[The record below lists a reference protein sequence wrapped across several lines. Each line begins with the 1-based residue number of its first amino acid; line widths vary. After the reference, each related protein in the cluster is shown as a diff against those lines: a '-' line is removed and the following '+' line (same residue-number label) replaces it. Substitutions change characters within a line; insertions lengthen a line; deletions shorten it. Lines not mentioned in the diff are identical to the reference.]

1 MRGSPA
7 SAEPSSRHHSPA
19 QLHGLEKLLH
29 QGKATTHEPWR
40 HTPIHG
46 WHRGPWPLLQP
57 QFLGRQV
64 RELHYLTKN
73 RKLRYALR
81 SKGENCDPGSYS
93 SSLQWNFCRW
103 CGTLQDI
110 EVKIARLEVEEKRW
124 EDKGLP
130 EQQRVGN
137 CPQAGWNFTPQGQV
151 GAPGDSHCV
160 KTAEK
165 CSLCFLVF

>member
-7 SAEPSSRHHSPA
+7 SAEHNSRHHSPA

-29 QGKATTHEPWR
+29 QGKATTHKPWR
-40 HTPIHG
+40 HTPIMG
-46 WHRGPWPLLQP
+46 DTEVRPWPLLQP

-81 SKGENCDPGSYS
+81 SKGENYDSGSFS

-110 EVKIARLEVEEKRW
+110 EVKIASLEGEEKQVGRQGAAGATEGWELPSGRLELHTTRTGGCAW
-124 EDKGLP
+124 G
-130 EQQRVGN
+130 
-137 CPQAGWNFTPQGQV
+137 
-151 GAPGDSHCV
+151 
-160 KTAEK
+160 
-165 CSLCFLVF
+165 